1 MGIQLC
7 KPAGNHHERRMKK
20 EKVLSPDSIWI
31 GVDLGGTSAKV
42 GVVDGQGRVLASHS
56 IAHAGEKSELAVV
69 KRIGTCTTHALRKA
83 GKTIFEIVAVGV
95 GAPGGISN
103 GCVIQAANFPGWKD
117 VPLADM
123 VRDELRS
130 DLPIVLVNDADAAT
144 CAELW
149 VGAAHDG
156 KGASSSSSGRAG
168 HPSESK
174 KKETNKKNKAKKEP
188 VKDLVLL
195 TLGTGVGA
203 GLILGGNLVSGAT
216 GTIEGGHHIV
226 CQGGK
231 PCPCGQRGCMEQ
243 YCSATGVVGL
253 AKDAME
259 RCKECGTATSL
270 SKHDGPLT
278 CKQVFEDA
286 LSGDETALGVVKEM
300 CHFLAVGCINFMRIV
315 DPAVIVLA
323 GGVAEGKSGS
333 LLLANLRAEIKKET
347 WTCLPTPTRI
357 ALASA
362 GRQAG
367 IVGSVA
373 AARMLCIKSISEG
386 NSFAKL

>member
-1 MGIQLC
+1 
-7 KPAGNHHERRMKK
+7 
-20 EKVLSPDSIWI
+20 
-31 GVDLGGTSAKV
+31 
-42 GVVDGQGRVLASHS
+42 
-56 IAHAGEKSELAVV
+56 VV
-69 KRIGTCTTHALRKA
+69 KRIGTCTMHALRKA
-83 GKTIFEIVAVGV
+83 GKTIFEIVGVGV

-123 VRDELRS
+123 VRGELGGDR
-130 DLPIVLVNDADAAT
+130 PVVLVNDADAAT

-149 VGAAHDG
+149 VGAAHEGKEDDG
-156 KGASSSSSGRAG
+156 PASSSSSSSVTNANGHSNDR

-174 KKETNKKNKAKKEP
+174 KKKKKKREQEP

-203 GLILGGNLVSGAT
+203 GLILAGNLVSGAT

-253 AKDAME
+253 AKDAIK
-259 RCKECGTATSL
+259 RCKECGTATAL
-270 SKHDGPLT
+270 SKHGGPLT

-300 CHFLAVGCINFMRIV
+300 CHYLAVGCINFMRIV

-386 NSFAKL
+386 NYFATL